1 VAKLDASISVN
12 EYIKKED
19 WRVSENS
26 NAHYSF
32 GALNKYLS
40 SKISALFWLE
50 DVYNEEIASAHNNG
64 FMHIHDLGSIS
75 PYCAGYSLTDIIKK
89 GVRGVSNIPVS
100 SPAKHFMSLL
110 NQVANLTT
118 VFQNELAGA
127 VAFSSFDTLC
137 APFVKVDGLDYD
149 EVYQHMQN
157 FIFSI
162 NSNSRGGAEP
172 AFSNLSFDLTP
183 PKDLL
188 NKKAIVGGEEQSF
201 TYKDCQKEMDMI
213 NKAFFEIMIKGDSE
227 GAPFSYPIPTYNIHE
242 RFDWNNKNNELL
254 WVMTGKFGTPYFANF
269 INSDMDPSESRSMCP
284 IGANEKV
291 LIKSSRGRGLEFS
304 SIGNIYRGNSTQ
316 EKYEIYSNGKF
327 VSGRFNQFKDQKMLR
342 ITLANGHT
350 LDMSEEHLNFVMS
363 SKGSVEHVAKGKDL
377 KVGEYLPYSLNV
389 YDGRGGSYE
398 LGYFVGAFA
407 GDGSLVGDTSV
418 VFSLSEAKEK
428 AGVLARLKDFAE
440 SEFGAR
446 TSISEHEG
454 SKLITLRI
462 SSKALVGLCKE
473 FVNGKEK
480 EKCYSA
486 NVFGMSVPFRKGV
499 IDGHYDTDGGN
510 SYRIYTSSVKMV
522 ESLNMLAS
530 TLGTVTNVVADQRE
544 GRFGTDPNYTVR
556 IYQLTNDYYRDTWF
570 KSDDKVWFKIE
581 KVEEIPSSTAYCFE
595 VEDGEPMFTVGTTG
609 ILTHNC
615 RLKIDLRE
623 LRRRG
628 GGLFGSGELT
638 GSIGVVTLN
647 LPRLAYLSSKKYDN
661 VESAK
666 KDFFIEL
673 EKYMNIAKESLELKR
688 VFLEKQLEA
697 GLFPAFKEYVGHLE
711 NHFSTIGLVGMN
723 EMCLNLLGTGIKDDE
738 GKQFSLEVL
747 DFMRDKIADFQEE
760 TGNLYNLEA
769 TPAESC
775 LAGETKIKTV
785 EYGDEEIKNL
795 VGKEFGVWSYDADN
809 KEVCIKRG
817 HSVRKTQENA
827 KVMELILD
835 NGESLILTPNHPI
848 AVNRPNRWGLPTIN
862 WVEARDLKPGDSIK
876 SLYFTQAGENGYVM
890 VNGAQKRAN
899 ILSEWYEQ
907 RPIDSDEVVHHKDF
921 DKTNDSIDNKVVSI
935 REIDTLIDVYNME
948 VDDTECYFVDDN
960 KGNGILVHNCSYRLA
975 KIDVGEFG
983 EDIITQGNTNGFAPY
998 YTNSCHLPVS
1008 EVEDILQVIS
1018 HQEELQEKFTGG
1030 TVVHLYTQNSMSGD
1044 MAKHIIRTICENY
1057 KVPYVSISP
1066 VYSICPDHNFIEG
1079 NQPICP
1085 HCGKETEQYQRITG
1099 YIRQVSKFNPGKK
1112 AEFADRHQLIP
1123 KL

>member
-1 VAKLDASISVN
+1 
-12 EYIKKED
+12 
-19 WRVSENS
+19 
-26 NAHYSF
+26 
-32 GALNKYLS
+32 
-40 SKISALFWLE
+40 
-50 DVYNEEIASAHNNG
+50 
-64 FMHIHDLGSIS
+64 
-75 PYCAGYSLTDIIKK
+75 
-89 GVRGVSNIPVS
+89 
-100 SPAKHFMSLL
+100 
-110 NQVANLTT
+110 
-118 VFQNELAGA
+118 
-127 VAFSSFDTLC
+127 
-137 APFVKVDGLDYD
+137 
-149 EVYQHMQN
+149 
-157 FIFSI
+157 
-162 NSNSRGGAEP
+162 
-172 AFSNLSFDLTP
+172 
-183 PKDLL
+183 
-188 NKKAIVGGEEQSF
+188 
-201 TYKDCQKEMDMI
+201 
-213 NKAFFEIMIKGDSE
+213 
-227 GAPFSYPIPTYNIHE
+227 
-242 RFDWNNKNNELL
+242 
-254 WVMTGKFGTPYFANF
+254 
-269 INSDMDPSESRSMCP
+269 
-284 IGANEKV
+284 
-291 LIKSSRGRGLEFS
+291 
-304 SIGNIYRGNSTQ
+304 
-316 EKYEIYSNGKF
+316 
-327 VSGRFNQFKDQKMLR
+327 
-342 ITLANGHT
+342 
-350 LDMSEEHLNFVMS
+350 
-363 SKGSVEHVAKGKDL
+363 
-377 KVGEYLPYSLNV
+377 
-389 YDGRGGSYE
+389 
-398 LGYFVGAFA
+398 
-407 GDGSLVGDTSV
+407 
-418 VFSLSEAKEK
+418 
-428 AGVLARLKDFAE
+428 
-440 SEFGAR
+440 
-446 TSISEHEG
+446 
-454 SKLITLRI
+454 
-462 SSKALVGLCKE
+462 
-473 FVNGKEK
+473 
-480 EKCYSA
+480 
-486 NVFGMSVPFRKGV
+486 
-499 IDGHYDTDGGN
+499 
-510 SYRIYTSSVKMV
+510 
-522 ESLNMLAS
+522 MLAS

-595 VEDGEPMFTVGTTG
+595 VEDGEPVFTVGTTG

-688 VFLEKQLEA
+688 AFLEKQLEV
-697 GLFPAFKEYVGHLE
+697 GLFPAFKKYVGHLE

-775 LAGETKIKTV
+775 A
-785 EYGDEEIKNL
+785 
-795 VGKEFGVWSYDADN
+795 F
-809 KEVCIKRG
+809 
-817 HSVRKTQENA
+817 
-827 KVMELILD
+827 
-835 NGESLILTPNHPI
+835 
-848 AVNRPNRWGLPTIN
+848 
-862 WVEARDLKPGDSIK
+862 
-876 SLYFTQAGENGYVM
+876 
-890 VNGAQKRAN
+890 
-899 ILSEWYEQ
+899 
-907 RPIDSDEVVHHKDF
+907 
-921 DKTNDSIDNKVVSI
+921 
-935 REIDTLIDVYNME
+935 
-948 VDDTECYFVDDN
+948 
-960 KGNGILVHNCSYRLA
+960 RLA

>member
-1 VAKLDASISVN
+1 MKGSVFSVAKLDASTSVN

-172 AFSNLSFDLTP
+172 AFSNLTFDLTP

-188 NKKAIVGGEEQSF
+188 TQKAIVGGEEQSF

-227 GAPFSYPIPTYNIHE
+227 GAPFAYPIPTYNIHE

-269 INSDMDPSESRSMCP
+269 INSDMDPRESRSMC
-284 IGANEKV
+284 
-291 LIKSSRGRGLEFS
+291 
-304 SIGNIYRGNSTQ
+304 
-316 EKYEIYSNGKF
+316 
-327 VSGRFNQFKDQKMLR
+327 
-342 ITLANGHT
+342 
-350 LDMSEEHLNFVMS
+350 
-363 SKGSVEHVAKGKDL
+363 
-377 KVGEYLPYSLNV
+377 
-389 YDGRGGSYE
+389 
-398 LGYFVGAFA
+398 
-407 GDGSLVGDTSV
+407 
-418 VFSLSEAKEK
+418 
-428 AGVLARLKDFAE
+428 
-440 SEFGAR
+440 
-446 TSISEHEG
+446 
-454 SKLITLRI
+454 
-462 SSKALVGLCKE
+462 
-473 FVNGKEK
+473 
-480 EKCYSA
+480 
-486 NVFGMSVPFRKGV
+486 
-499 IDGHYDTDGGN
+499 
-510 SYRIYTSSVKMV
+510 
-522 ESLNMLAS
+522 
-530 TLGTVTNVVADQRE
+530 
-544 GRFGTDPNYTVR
+544 
-556 IYQLTNDYYRDTWF
+556 
-570 KSDDKVWFKIE
+570 
-581 KVEEIPSSTAYCFE
+581 
-595 VEDGEPMFTVGTTG
+595 
-609 ILTHNC
+609 C

-688 VFLEKQLEA
+688 AFLEKQLEA

-775 LAGETKIKTV
+775 A
-785 EYGDEEIKNL
+785 
-795 VGKEFGVWSYDADN
+795 F
-809 KEVCIKRG
+809 
-817 HSVRKTQENA
+817 
-827 KVMELILD
+827 
-835 NGESLILTPNHPI
+835 
-848 AVNRPNRWGLPTIN
+848 
-862 WVEARDLKPGDSIK
+862 
-876 SLYFTQAGENGYVM
+876 
-890 VNGAQKRAN
+890 
-899 ILSEWYEQ
+899 
-907 RPIDSDEVVHHKDF
+907 
-921 DKTNDSIDNKVVSI
+921 
-935 REIDTLIDVYNME
+935 
-948 VDDTECYFVDDN
+948 
-960 KGNGILVHNCSYRLA
+960 RLA